1 MISISDIREAADRI
15 NPYIVKTPLVRLAN
29 LDPFLG
35 CQVYGKLENLQV
47 TGAFKLRGAVNKIL
61 SLPKEQLEKGVVCA
75 SSGNHGKAVAY
86 SAKRLGIPATVVIPL
101 TAPAIKVE
109 AIRALGAEVVQC
121 EVSERFRVAAEIRDQ
136 KGAALIPPYDD
147 ELIMAGQGTA
157 GLEIAEQQPDL
168 DAVIVPVSGGG
179 LIGGV
184 STAIKAAAPDMKVW
198 GAEPAVLPRY
208 TESLKKGERVQVPA
222 TKTIADALVSNM
234 PGERCFPVVQKNVD
248 QVFDIP
254 EDAVLKGMKLLLTEG
269 KILAEPSSCIGIAG
283 VLTGIIPVTPEQK
296 ICFLISGGSVGLNQ
310 IAQLEN
316 VELPKLS

>member
-1 MISISDIREAADRI
+1 MMFSFEEIRKAEARI
-15 NPYIVKTPLVRLAN
+15 RPYIVRTPLVRLVS
-29 LDPFLG
+29 LDPYLN
-35 CQVYGKLENLQV
+35 CEVYGKLENLQV
-47 TGAFKLRGAVNKIL
+47 TGAFKLRGAMNKIL
-61 SLPKEQLEKGVVCA
+61 SLPEEQLKRGVVCA

-86 SAKRLGIPATVVIPL
+86 SAKMLGIPATVVIPF

-121 EVSERFRVAAEIRDQ
+121 DVTERFQIAADIREQ

-184 STAIKAAAPDMKVW
+184 STALKHEKPGIRVY

-208 TESLKKGERVQVPA
+208 TASLSAGERVRVPA

-234 PGERCFPVVQKNVD
+234 PGEQCFPVVRDHVD
-248 QVFDIP
+248 QVFDVA
-254 EDAVLKGMKLLLTEG
+254 EEYVLKGMKLLLTEG
-269 KILAEPSSCIGIAG
+269 KILAEPSSCIGIGA
-283 VLTGIIPVTPEQK
+283 VLQGLVPETQGKK
-296 ICFLISGGSVGLNQ
+296 ICFLISGGSVALSQ

-316 VELPKLS
+316 VTM